1 MGGSPLNASRVT
13 TPQVPNISPTGADK
27 PGFRTKTISTR
38 LTPRELTE
46 VESAAERAGKP
57 ISEWLRETAL
67 TAARER
73 PSDPIEL
80 LLAEVWAV
88 RFSLLSLF
96 HAGAKATTEGKPLLP
111 ESILKIRDCADT
123 KKLEQAR
130 RMLADFFRRE
140 IKKGGE
146 ER

>member
-13 TPQVPNISPTGADK
+13 TPQAANSSPAGADK
-27 PGFRTKTISTR
+27 PSFRTKTISTR

-57 ISEWLRETAL
+57 LSEWLREMAL

-80 LLAEVWAV
+80 LLAEIWTV

-96 HAGAKATTEGKPLLP
+96 HAGAQATTEGKPLLP
-111 ESILKIRDCADT
+111 ESVLKIRDCADA

-130 RMLADFFRRE
+130 RMLANFFRQQIE
-140 IKKGGE
+140 EGGDKL
-146 ER
+146 

>member
-1 MGGSPLNASRVT
+1 MNTFPT
-13 TPQVPNISPTGADK
+13 TEQAKKSSSSDESK
-27 PGFRTKTISTR
+27 PGFRTKTISMR
-38 LTPRELTE
+38 LTPEEVAE
-46 VESAAERAGKP
+46 VESAAERSGKQP
-57 ISEWLRETAL
+57 SEWLRETAL

-88 RFSLLSLF
+88 RHVLLSLF
-96 HAGAKATTEGKPLLP
+96 HAGAQATVEGKPMLP
-111 ESILKIRDCADT
+111 ESVLKIRDSADR

-130 RMLADFFRRE
+130 RMLADFLSKRPQE
-140 IKKGGE
+140 GGQ